1 MAFSLSSR
9 SRGKLEGVHPDMVAV
24 VERAIELTKVDF
36 GVTYGVRTLDEQK
49 RLYESGRS
57 QTMNSKHL
65 LQDDTGY
72 SHAVDVVAY
81 DGSDVVWEIN
91 VYDDICDAFKK
102 AAEMHGVA
110 IKWGAAWSEGDIRT
124 YRGTAED
131 AMNAYIDL
139 RRSEGRRPFIDGP
152 HFELM

>member
-24 VERAIELTKVDF
+24 VETAITLTKVDF
-36 GVTYGVRTLDEQK
+36 GVTYGVRTLEEQK

-91 VYDDICDAFKK
+91 VYDDICDAFKQ
-102 AAEMHGVA
+102 AAEEKGVS
-110 IKWGAAWSEGDIRT
+110 IKWGAAWSEGDIRS
-124 YRGTAED
+124 YPGTAED

-139 RRSEGRRPFIDGP
+139 RRSQGRRPFIDGP